1 MTKVLT
7 SPGKYVQGK
16 KVIKQIGDYIKN
28 LGEKAL
34 IIAAPI
40 VKELFLADL
49 ETGLKN
55 FDYEIEFFK
64 GECSKVEIE
73 RFKKKAAAED
83 ADIIIG
89 MGGGKTL
96 DTSKAVAYYSQ
107 LPVVIVPTI
116 AATDAPCSAL
126 SVIYTEDGVFEE
138 YLFLPKNPDIVIVD
152 TEIVAKAPVR
162 FLVSGMGDALATY
175 FEATA
180 SAVTRKTAMSGG
192 TPTMTA
198 LYLAELCYNT
208 LLKYGVSAKKAAEAG
223 VVTEALEKIIEAN
236 TLLSGLGFESGG
248 LAAAHAIHNGF
259 TVLEETHAKTHGEK
273 VAYSTLVQM
282 VLEGRDPA
290 EIEKVMNFCQ
300 EVGLPTTLADLGIT
314 EVTDKKILKVA
325 EASCSKDETIHN
337 MPFAVDAEMVKDAI
351 LAVDALSKKFNK

>member
-1 MTKVLT
+1 MIKVLT

-16 KVIKQIGDYIKN
+16 KVIKEMGDYIKE

-34 IIAAPI
+34 IIADPI
-40 VKELFLADL
+40 VEELFLDDL
-49 ETGLKN
+49 ESGLKEL
-55 FDYEIEFFK
+55 DYEIEFFN

-73 RFKKKAAAED
+73 RLKEKAAAEN
-83 ADIIIG
+83 AEMIIG

-96 DTSKAVAYYSQ
+96 DTSKAVAHYSD

-126 SVIYTEDGVFEE
+126 SVIYTEEGVFEE
-138 YLFLPKNPDIVIVD
+138 YLFLPKNPDVVMID
-152 TEIVAKAPVR
+152 TEIVANAPVR
-162 FLVSGMGDALATY
+162 YLVSGMGDALATY
-175 FEATA
+175 FEAAA
-180 SAVTRKTAMSGG
+180 SAVTKKTAMSGG
-192 TPTMTA
+192 APTMTA
-198 LYLAELCYNT
+198 QNLAELCYNT
-208 LLKYGVSAKKAAEAG
+208 LLEYGISAKKAAEAG
-223 VVTEALEKIIEAN
+223 VVTEALEKIVEAN

-282 VLEGRDPA
+282 VLEDRDPV
-290 EIEKVMNFCQ
+290 EIDNVMNFCKL
-300 EVGLPTTLADLGIT
+300 VGLPTTLAELGIT
-314 EVTDKKILKVA
+314 DVTDKKILKVA
-325 EASCSKDETIHN
+325 EASCAEGETIHN

-351 LAVDALSKKFNK
+351 LAVDVL